1 MEELIEEILLRFPPH
16 DPALLVHAALVCK
29 QWCRLVSGAG
39 FRRRFREFHRT
50 PPMLGFL
57 YSSRSYCSRS
67 MPAKFV
73 RTAASCGPAD
83 CPPQPLL
90 GGDRCAPWACTA
102 SRAGQGRPGDLG
114 PHHRPSE
121 GTALPQAA
129 VAVPGHLECCSSLR
143 GPYQWQ
149 LRPS

>member
-1 MEELIEEILLRFPPH
+1 MDMEELIEEILLRFPPH

-73 RTAASCGPAD
+73 RTDASCRPIAHLSHCWEVIDARHGRVLLAEPDKDALVIWDQCLKSPAK
-83 CPPQPLL
+83 PFS
-90 GGDRCAPWACTA
+90 G
-102 SRAGQGRPGDLG
+102 
-114 PHHRPSE
+114 
-121 GTALPQAA
+121 
-129 VAVPGHLECCSSLR
+129 
-143 GPYQWQ
+143 
-149 LRPS
+149 